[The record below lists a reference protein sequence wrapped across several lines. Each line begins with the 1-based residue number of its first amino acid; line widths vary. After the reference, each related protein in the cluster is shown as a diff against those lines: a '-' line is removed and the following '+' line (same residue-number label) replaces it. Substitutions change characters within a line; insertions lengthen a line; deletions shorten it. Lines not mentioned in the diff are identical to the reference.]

1 MTLLIFNNGTHTD
14 PPSGVEQ
21 IKPQQHALK
30 ELDLSLPSSPLKQP
44 ESYTKEKEQ
53 SALRH
58 TPVVASPLQTLSYT
72 STQKVADSLENR
84 RRLSAAHIMSF
95 PVITAMPHQLVLK
108 AKLLM
113 LECDISH
120 IIIVNKEQQPLGL
133 LTTKEILAVESP
145 ETSFIQSIL
154 DFNVM
159 AVSEDTLVRD
169 IALIFMKHKAS
180 AFSVVNADHKV
191 VGIITRTDLL
201 SLLVSGPNQEVTA

>member
-1 MTLLIFNNGTHTD
+1 MTLLIFNNGTRAD
-14 PPSGVEQ
+14 PPSDS
-21 IKPQQHALK
+21 KQHKAKEHSLK
-30 ELDLSLPSSPLKQP
+30 ELDLSLASSLPVQPKSDTKKRGQTAFGQTPLI
-44 ESYTKEKEQ
+44 
-53 SALRH
+53 
-58 TPVVASPLQTLSYT
+58 ASPKQTLSYI
-72 STQKVADSLENR
+72 STQKEADSLENR

-95 PVITAMPHQLVLK
+95 PIITAMPHQLVLK

-113 LECDISH
+113 MESDISH

-133 LTTKEILAVESP
+133 LTTKEILAIDSP

-154 DFNVM
+154 DSNSM

-201 SLLVSGPNQEVTA
+201 SLLVSGPYQEFTA